1 MLPNP
6 EQTQAVLDRPACC
19 DASQQI
25 KAIAA
30 MVIDS
35 IEDLLEAEDGGQID
49 ADAADEAIENIL
61 AQQLELQAEVLSLQL
76 EDVAEEVEQ
85 VVITG
90 SPAETFGEALTMLIA
105 EEHGSMEDGFAMVS
119 EHTGIDAQTL
129 YDYANGDDMPSPDE
143 AMAIGNCFQCVNDD
157 PSALQHLVSLADDG
171 MADYSADNRLNAEF
185 AALRNER
192 AEFSRR
198 AEIQHRLKQVERMAD
213 ELFRENY
220 ITPDQRRRIM
230 PQGLEADDRADFS
243 AFFSHTAQQL
253 GTTPEQYLDNIEF
266 TLNFLKAG
274 GVQNFALTTDFSMY
288 QEPEPLDR
296 AEEVAIAKYR
306 SAHGYS

>member
-6 EQTQAVLDRPACC
+6 EQTQAVLDRPASC

-49 ADAADEAIENIL
+49 EDTANEAIENIL
-61 AQQLELQAEVLSLQL
+61 AEQLELQAEVMQL
-76 EDVAEEVEQ
+76 ELEDIIEDAEQ
-85 VVITG
+85 ITIVG
-90 SPAETFGEALTMLIA
+90 TPADTFGEALTMLLA
-105 EEHGSMEDGFAMVS
+105 EEHGSIEDAAAFVS
-119 EHTGIDAQTL
+119 EQTGIDAATI
-129 YDYANGDDMPSPDE
+129 YDYANGDDMPDVDT
-143 AMAIGNCFQCVNDD
+143 AMAIGNCFAVCHDD
-157 PSALQHLVSLADDG
+157 PSAMQHLVSLASE

-192 AEFSRR
+192 AEFSRK
-198 AEIQHRLKQVERMAD
+198 ADIQHRLKQVERMAD
-213 ELFRENY
+213 DLFQNNY

-243 AFFSHTAQQL
+243 AFFSHTATRL

-266 TLNFLKAG
+266 TLNFLRNG

-288 QEPEPLDR
+288 QEPEPLGS
-296 AEEVAIAKYR
+296 AEEAAIAAYR
-306 SAHGYS
+306 STHGYS

>member
-6 EQTQAVLDRPACC
+6 EQTQAVLEREACC

-49 ADAADEAIENIL
+49 EDTANEAIENIL

-76 EDVAEEVEQ
+76 EDIAEEVEQ

-90 SPAETFGEALTMLIA
+90 SPAETFGEALTMLLA
-105 EEHGSMEDGFAMVS
+105 EEHGSIEDAAAYVS
-119 EHTGIDAQTL
+119 EHTGIDTETL
-129 YDYANGDDMPSPDE
+129 YDYANGDDMPSADE

-157 PSALQHLVSLADDG
+157 PSAMQHLVSLASV

-192 AEFSRR
+192 AEFSRK

-213 ELFRENY
+213 ELFQNSY

-243 AFFSHTAQQL
+243 AFFSYTAQSL

-288 QEPEPLDR
+288 QEPEPLNTT
-296 AEEVAIAKYR
+296 EEVAIANYR